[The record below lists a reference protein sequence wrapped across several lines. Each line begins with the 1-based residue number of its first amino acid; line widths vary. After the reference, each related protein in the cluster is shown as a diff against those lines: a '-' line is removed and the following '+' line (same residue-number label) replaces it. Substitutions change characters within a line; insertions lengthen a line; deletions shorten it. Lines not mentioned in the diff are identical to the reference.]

1 VERVPGQQHTSPG
14 AGDGRLVAVGGYCV
28 LLLLGVMEGMIGSFQ
43 YSRALGSFPAAAL
56 AFAVGIGVTCVLGG
70 WGMSRPLGGL
80 MPAVGWFV
88 AAFVMAMGTAGGSVV
103 ITNTGAGKWFLFG
116 GAICALVGVLLAFL
130 RWPPARTGVAG
141 PRRTGP
147 GGPGGVPPGG
157 HASPMFGARKP
168 DQ

>member
-1 VERVPGQQHTSPG
+1 MPGQQRTSPG
-14 AGDGRLVAVGGYCV
+14 TGGGRLVAVGGYCV

-43 YSRALGSFPAAAL
+43 YSRALGSLPVAAV
-56 AFAVGIGVTCVLGG
+56 AFAIGIGVTCALAA

-88 AAFVMAMGTAGGSVV
+88 AAFVMAMSTPGGSVV

-116 GAICALVGVLLAFL
+116 GALCALAGVVFSFL

-141 PRRTGP
+141 PRRTGRN
-147 GGPGGVPPGG
+147 GLPPGG
-157 HASPMFGARKP
+157 HTSPMSGARKH